1 MKINGRKLQL
11 DGFAL
16 YNDTQLIKIEGADS
30 SKKYKVLF
38 NGEIYDTSIVDNS
51 ILFFIPEVKDINIIS
66 LNVYDGTNYLYSTN
80 SLELILYVKN
90 IVNVQETKTDE
101 KVLEQLDILEKKI
114 AKDKYIFENINE
126 WKEDLE
132 GKISNQIKQIEDK
145 FNNQLNYIDETKER
159 LKFNSRVK
167 L

>member
-38 NGEIYDTSIVDNS
+38 NGEIYDASIVDNS

-80 SLELILYVKN
+80 SLELIL
-90 IVNVQETKTDE
+90 
-101 KVLEQLDILEKKI
+101 
-114 AKDKYIFENINE
+114 
-126 WKEDLE
+126 
-132 GKISNQIKQIEDK
+132 
-145 FNNQLNYIDETKER
+145 
-159 LKFNSRVK
+159 
-167 L
+167 